1 MRIIQLSNGGSRFV
15 AHIAGDK
22 ANVIAGIETTRE
34 LATRALAEG
43 VSLAAMAK
51 RLGTAR
57 ELDYPDLLSDHRVLT
72 PVDHP
77 DSAHCLV
84 TGTGL
89 THLGGAAARD
99 QMHKKT
105 DATTGN
111 ETDSIKM
118 FNLGL
123 KNGKP
128 SGKAP
133 GVQPEWFYKG
143 DGSTIAPPDGDIAL
157 PDFALDGGEEPE
169 IAGIYMIAPDGTPA
183 RLGFALGNEYSD
195 HVMERQNYLYLAHS
209 KLRSCAVGPE
219 LRTGSLPDDLT
230 GESRIRRDGSVIWRK
245 PFVTGEAN
253 MSHAVANL
261 EYHHFKYELFR
272 QPGDIH
278 IHFFGTATLSF
289 ADGIKTQPGDIF
301 EIEMAEFGAPL
312 RNRLMPMPAAFS
324 YGGVKEL

>member
-34 LATRALAEG
+34 LAARALAEG
-43 VSLAAMAK
+43 VSLATMAK

-77 DSAHCLV
+77 DAAHCLV

-272 QPGDIH
+272 RPGDIH